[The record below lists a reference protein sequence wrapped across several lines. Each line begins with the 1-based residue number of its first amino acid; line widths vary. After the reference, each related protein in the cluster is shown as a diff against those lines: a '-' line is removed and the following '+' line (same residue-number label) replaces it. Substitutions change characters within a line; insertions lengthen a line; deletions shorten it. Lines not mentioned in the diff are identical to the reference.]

1 MQLKKYYIYRAVV
14 YLLVAAYCLHTS
26 SCASTKAAPSGGP
39 KDTIPP
45 TVLEVYPPEGAVN
58 FPLQKGEITITFNE
72 YVQIKDANKN
82 ILLSPPQKKPVKA
95 RIKKKGIVVEFQEP
109 LDSNTTYSLNFG
121 NSIADNNE
129 GNLLGGF
136 SYSFSTGNVVDSM
149 MLSGTVVDAVTLFP
163 IENATIALY
172 QNNTDSIAMTTLPAA
187 VARSDK
193 WGYFTVKNIKPI
205 PYTVFAFSDENTNN
219 KYDQGVEKIAFLD
232 TLVVPTEVM
241 RKDSPQLQYINPLDT
256 AALQA
261 RPSQV
266 ELQLFQE
273 KSLMQFI
280 KDHKRF
286 SRRGSYIKFNAADVQ
301 IDSFSIAGIK
311 DEQIIKQFNIT
322 KDSLVFWVNEPGNLP
337 DTLKLGIKYHK
348 TDTSGNLSPATENL
362 KLVAPIKKKKDK
374 DEQKS
379 EKREDLLE
387 FTIMSDNKKV
397 EQEGIQ
403 FQFNEPLAVAGFDSI
418 TFTMSTPK
426 QIKSNVEFSI
436 VQDSLDM
443 KKYTLLPSVQFVKGN
458 DYLLKIPE
466 GAFRDI
472 NGFYNDSTDVKI
484 TLPNNDNASSIT
496 VSLVNVDAR
505 YIVELIN
512 DTRSTVYR
520 RYIIND
526 DSELL
531 FPYLDKGKYSIRIT
545 EDKNSNGLFDTGEY
559 LARKQAEKVM
569 LYTLPG
575 GTSVINLSERTDL
588 VQDIDIAVMFGK

>member
-1 MQLKKYYIYRAVV
+1 
-14 YLLVAAYCLHTS
+14 
-26 SCASTKAAPSGGP
+26 
-39 KDTIPP
+39 
-45 TVLEVYPPEGAVN
+45 
-58 FPLQKGEITITFNE
+58 
-72 YVQIKDANKN
+72 
-82 ILLSPPQKKPVKA
+82 
-95 RIKKKGIVVEFQEP
+95 
-109 LDSNTTYSLNFG
+109 
-121 NSIADNNE
+121 
-129 GNLLGGF
+129 
-136 SYSFSTGNVVDSM
+136 
-149 MLSGTVVDAVTLFP
+149 
-163 IENATIALY
+163 
-172 QNNTDSIAMTTLPAA
+172 
-187 VARSDK
+187 
-193 WGYFTVKNIKPI
+193 
-205 PYTVFAFSDENTNN
+205 
-219 KYDQGVEKIAFLD
+219 
-232 TLVVPTEVM
+232 
-241 RKDSPQLQYINPLDT
+241 
-256 AALQA
+256 
-261 RPSQV
+261 
-266 ELQLFQE
+266 
-273 KSLMQFI
+273 
-280 KDHKRF
+280 
-286 SRRGSYIKFNAADVQ
+286 
-301 IDSFSIAGIK
+301 
-311 DEQIIKQFNIT
+311 
-322 KDSLVFWVNEPGNLP
+322 
-337 DTLKLGIKYHK
+337 
-348 TDTSGNLSPATENL
+348 
-362 KLVAPIKKKKDK
+362 
-374 DEQKS
+374 
-379 EKREDLLE
+379 
-387 FTIMSDNKKV
+387 MSDNKKV

-466 GAFRDI
+466 GTFRDI

-559 LARKQAEKVM
+559 LTRKQAEKVM